1 MKGYDFGVLESYQSF
16 VHNLAENMGVN
27 VSNSW
32 VTPAKSYMVNIH
44 IAFLKKIAFS
54 FFWLLNLFQ
63 RNLAHYVWE
72 LKPPQMSGA

>member
-44 IAFLKKIAFS
+44 KAFFKKLPS
-54 FFWLLNLFQ
+54 LFLV
-63 RNLAHYVWE
+63 NYLICSKE
-72 LKPPQMSGA
+72 I